1 MRWTW
6 QNWRRP
12 HLAVLFIFAILTL
25 IITYPLVTHLFSH
38 VPGSPTWAFD
48 EFTYLWNQWWFKHSV
63 LDVQSNPFHSDL
75 IYYPLGIDLV
85 LYTYHLFH
93 AVVGLPLQLV
103 FGVPF
108 ASNLMLWFSTIT
120 GGYGAFLLVRWLLR
134 GSRATTPWLAYLP
147 ALGAG
152 LLYAFSANRAIY
164 QALGHYSIAN
174 VQWLPFALLYFL
186 KALGE
191 SGARGRRA
199 AALAGLFAAFFFLT
213 EMTFGIFLALALL
226 ILLPFEFINRR
237 AAARAHGAAQPDWR
251 DTLVKLGVAGLV
263 ALVVSSYLLFPVVR
277 ELTQGGYELEGWGD
291 ALKLSSDLVGLAT
304 PVALHPL
311 WGQDWVQ
318 TLRDVKVG
326 QAQFLDVNTNFLG
339 WLTLAL
345 ALLGAV
351 VAWKRARGWVW
362 LVLVFTLLALG
373 PLLQINGQYR
383 FDLDGLLPEGVTVP
397 LPYALTHF
405 LPVLN
410 ANRSVNRFGLVVM
423 LALAV
428 LVGYALDW
436 LLRRPLFSRR
446 PRLALVVTALLLGG
460 LLFEHLAWPMPLS
473 DARTPAFYQQIAQ
486 EPGQFAIM
494 HLPLGW
500 RNSFRVFGAEDT
512 RLQWY
517 QQTHQRP
524 MLGGNI
530 SRSPAIKL
538 GYFERL
544 PLFQAL
550 TGIEMYQPPS
560 PAVDAAARAQAA
572 ALMTLYNVRYLVV
585 TPPIP
590 GRYPYVDTWQAT
602 RDYALDVLPLDP
614 TPVVEAD
621 GYQVYRVQAPAP
633 TLPFVLD
640 FGTQDTQPY
649 RGDHWSADEADLAGA
664 SAAWITGTETDLYF
678 PLRPEPGQAYR
689 ATLRMTP
696 YSFPGAPTQTV
707 QASLN
712 GVPVGQATLTPGW
725 NDYTFDL
732 PAAVV
737 TTGPNT
743 LHLALANTH
752 QPRQVQPE
760 TALIGQTGVPAPA
773 VMDVHAFDEAFMTIT
788 DDAGRTVDASAGRRG
803 INVAV
808 VDEQTGQLL
817 DRRGFDTAAN
827 SYEAT
832 ALADFLATV
841 PTGRIVL
848 VATKGDGTAFVTPA
862 ARTALANLGIRP
874 DFSAGDRL
882 AAVGVQGAAP
892 GAAAQAV
899 GSDDAYLRVGGDARH
914 LAAAVDRV
922 VITRADGP

>member
-25 IITYPLVTHLFSH
+25 ILTYPLVTHLFSH

-48 EFTYLWNQWWFKHSV
+48 EFTYLWNQWWFKHTV
-63 LDVQSNPFHSDL
+63 LDLQSNPFHSDL

-93 AVVGLPLQLV
+93 AVLGLPLQLAS
-103 FGVPF
+103 GVPL
-108 ASNLMLWFSTIT
+108 ASNVMLWFSTVT

-134 GSRATTPWLAYLP
+134 QQRYAAPWLAYLP
-147 ALGAG
+147 PLAAG

-174 VQWLPFALLYFL
+174 VQWLPFALLYFC

-191 SGARGRRA
+191 PGARGRRS

-226 ILLPFEFINRR
+226 ILLPFQWANQRTQQHGV
-237 AAARAHGAAQPDWR
+237 ARPGWR
-251 DTLVKLGVAGLV
+251 DTVVKLGIAGLV
-263 ALVVSSYLLFPVVR
+263 ALVVSSYLLVPVVR
-277 ELTQGGYELEGWGD
+277 ELAQGGYELEGWGD
-291 ALKLSSDLVGLAT
+291 ALKLSSDLAGLVT

-311 WGQDWVQ
+311 WGQDWTQ
-318 TLRDVKVG
+318 ALRDVQTG
-326 QAQFLDVNTNFLG
+326 QGPFLDINTNFLG
-339 WLTLAL
+339 WLTLGL
-345 ALLGAV
+345 AALGAV

-362 LVLVFTLLALG
+362 LTLVFTILVLG

-383 FDLDGLLPEGVTVP
+383 FDLDGLLPEGVTFP

-410 ANRSVNRFGLVVM
+410 ANRSVNRFGLVIM

-446 PRLALVVTALLLGG
+446 PRLAVVVSLLLCSFI
-460 LLFEHLAWPMPLS
+460 LFEHLAWPMPLS
-473 DARTPAFYQQIAQ
+473 DARAPAFYQQMAQ
-486 EPGQFAIM
+486 EPDQFAIM

-550 TGIEMYQPPS
+550 TGLEMYQTPS
-560 PAVDAAARAQAA
+560 PDVDAAARAQAA
-572 ALMTLYNVRYLVV
+572 ELMTLFDVKYLVV

-590 GRYPYVDTWQAT
+590 GRYPYVDTWQDT
-602 RDYALDVLPLDP
+602 RAYALDVLPLDP
-614 TPVVEAD
+614 QPVVEAD
-621 GYQVYRVQAPAP
+621 GYQVFRVQAPAP
-633 TLPFVLD
+633 ALPFVLD
-640 FGTQDTQPY
+640 FGSQDTQPY
-649 RGDHWSADEADLAGA
+649 RGDGWSADEADLAGA
-664 SAAWITGTETDLYF
+664 SANWITGKETDLYF
-678 PLRPEPGQAYR
+678 PLQPEPDQAYQV
-689 ATLRMTP
+689 TLRLTP
-696 YSFPGAPTQTV
+696 YSYPGASEQTV
-707 QASLN
+707 HASLN
-712 GVPVGQATLTPGW
+712 GVPLGQVTLSPGW

-732 PAAVV
+732 PASAVRD
-737 TTGPNT
+737 GPNT
-743 LHLALANTH
+743 LHLSFGGTQ
-752 QPRQVQPE
+752 QPRQAQPE
-760 TALIGQTGVPAPA
+760 TALIGQTGVRAPA
-773 VMDVHAFDEAFMTIT
+773 VFDVHAFDEAFMTIT
-788 DDAGRTVDASAGRRG
+788 GNAGDTVDASAGRRG

-808 VDEQTGQLL
+808 VDEKTGRLL
-817 DRRGFDTAAN
+817 DQRGFDTAAN
-827 SYEAT
+827 TYEAQ
-832 ALADFLATV
+832 ALADYLASV
-841 PTGRIVL
+841 PAGRIVL
-848 VATKGDGTAFVTPA
+848 VATKGDGLAFLTPA
-862 ARTALANLGIRP
+862 AQAALVGLGIQP
-874 DFSAGDRL
+874 DLPAGDRL

-892 GAAAQAV
+892 GTAAQLL
-899 GSDDAYLRVGGDARH
+899 DPNDAYLRVGGDART
-914 LAAAVDRV
+914 LAAALDRLV
-922 VITRADGP
+922 VAQAASP

>member
-25 IITYPLVTHLFSH
+25 ILTYPLVTHLSTH

-48 EFTYLWNQWWFKHSV
+48 EFTYLWNQWWFKYSV
-63 LDVQSNPFHSDL
+63 LDLQANPFHSDL

-93 AVVGLPLQLV
+93 AVVGLPLQLA
-103 FGVPF
+103 FGVPL

-120 GGYGAFLLVRWLLR
+120 GGYGAFLLVRYLLR
-134 GSRATTPWLAYLP
+134 DQRYAAPWLAYLP

-174 VQWLPFALLYFL
+174 VQWLPFALLYFF
-186 KALGE
+186 KAMAE
-191 SGARGRRA
+191 TGRRGWQS

-213 EMTFGIFLALALL
+213 EMTFGLFLALALL
-226 ILLPFEFINRR
+226 ILLPFQWANQR
-237 AAARAHGAAQPDWR
+237 AAGGTPLPTWR

-263 ALVVSSYLLFPVVR
+263 ALVVSSYLLVPVVR
-277 ELTQGGYELEGWGD
+277 ELVQGGYQLEGWGD
-291 ALKLSSDLVGLAT
+291 ALKLSSDLVGLVT
-304 PVALHPL
+304 PVTLHPL
-311 WGQDWVQ
+311 WGEDWVQ
-318 TLRDVKVG
+318 TLRSVQTG
-326 QAQFLDVNTNFLG
+326 ESQFLDVNTNFLG
-339 WLTLAL
+339 WMTLGL
-345 ALLGAV
+345 AALGAV
-351 VAWKRARGWVW
+351 AAWKRARGWVW
-362 LVLVFTLLALG
+362 LVVVSTILVLG

-383 FDLDGLLPEGVTVP
+383 FDLDGLLPEGVTFP

-410 ANRSVNRFGLVVM
+410 ANRSVNRFGLVIM

-436 LLRRPLFSRR
+436 LLRRPLLNRR
-446 PRLALVVTALLLGG
+446 PRLAVGVSLLLMGF

-473 DARTPAFYQQIAQ
+473 DARTPAFYTQIAQ
-486 EPGQFAIM
+486 EPGQFAVM

-530 SRSPAIKL
+530 SRNPPIKL
-538 GYFERL
+538 AYFERL

-550 TGIEMYQPPS
+550 TGLEMYQPPS
-560 PAVDAAARAQAA
+560 PEVDAAARAQAA
-572 ALMTLYNVRYLVV
+572 GLMTLFNVKYLVV
-585 TPPIP
+585 TPPVS
-590 GRYPYVDTWQAT
+590 GRYPYTDTWQAT

-614 TPVVEAD
+614 QPVVETD
-621 GYQVYRVQAPAP
+621 GFQVYRVQAPPP

-640 FGTQDTQPY
+640 FGSQDTQAY

-664 SAAWITGTETDLYF
+664 SAAWITGLETDLFF
-678 PLRPEPGQAYR
+678 PLQPAAAQNYR
-689 ATLRMTP
+689 ATLRLAP
-696 YSFPGAPTQTV
+696 YSYPDSPAQTV
-707 QASLN
+707 QVSLN
-712 GVPVGQATLTPGW
+712 DVALGEVTLAPGW

-732 PAAVV
+732 PATAVQE
-737 TTGPNT
+737 GPNT
-743 LHLALANTH
+743 LHLALAWAQ
-752 QPRQVQPE
+752 QPRRAQPE
-760 TALIGQTGVPAPA
+760 TALIGQTGVTAP
-773 VMDVHAFDEAFMTIT
+773 VVIDIHAFDEAFMTLS
-788 DDAGRTVDASAGRRG
+788 DDEGRTVDASAGRRG

-808 VDEQTGQLL
+808 VDERTGELL

-827 SYEAT
+827 TYEAD
-832 ALADFLATV
+832 ALAAYLAEV
-841 PTGRIVL
+841 PAGRIVL
-848 VATKGDGTAFVTPA
+848 LASKSDGTTFLTPA
-862 ARTALANLGIRP
+862 ARTALAGLGIQAEL
-874 DFSAGDRL
+874 SAGERL

-892 GAAAQAV
+892 GTAAQAT
-899 GSDDAYLRVGGDARH
+899 GATDAYLHVGGDGRS
-914 LAAAVDRV
+914 LAAALDRLE
-922 VITRADGP
+922 ITATDSP

>member
-25 IITYPLVTHLFSH
+25 ILTYPLVTHLFTH

-63 LDVQSNPFHSDL
+63 LDLHTNPFHSDL

-103 FGVPF
+103 FGVPL
-108 ASNLMLWFSTIT
+108 ASNVMLWFSTIT

-134 GSRATTPWLAYLP
+134 DQRYVTPWLAYLP
-147 ALGAG
+147 AVGAG

-174 VQWLPFALLYFL
+174 VQWLPFALLYFF

-191 SGARGRRA
+191 PGARGRRS

-226 ILLPFEFINRR
+226 VLLPFQWANQR
-237 AAARAHGAAQPDWR
+237 AVARPLPMRR
-251 DTLVKLGVAGLV
+251 DTLVKLGIAGLV
-263 ALVVSSYLLFPVVR
+263 ALVVSSYLLVPVVR

-291 ALKLSSDLVGLAT
+291 ALKLSSDLVGLVT

-318 TLRDVKVG
+318 ALRAVQTG
-326 QAQFLDVNTNFLG
+326 QSQFLDVNTNFLG

-345 ALLGAV
+345 AALGAV
-351 VAWKRARGWVW
+351 VAWKRARGWFW
-362 LVLVFTLLALG
+362 LVVVFTILVLG

-383 FDLDGLLPEGVTVP
+383 FNLDGLLPEGVTFP

-410 ANRSVNRFGLVVM
+410 ANRSVNRFGLVIM

-436 LLRRPLFSRR
+436 LLRRPVFGRR
-446 PRLALVVTALLLGG
+446 PRLAVVVSLLLFG
-460 LLFEHLAWPMPLS
+460 LILFEHLAWPMPLS
-473 DARTPAFYQQIAQ
+473 DARAPAFYEQMAQ
-486 EPGQFAIM
+486 EPGEFAIM

-500 RNSFRVFGAEDT
+500 RNSFRTFGAEDT

-550 TGIEMYQPPS
+550 TGLEMYHTPS
-560 PAVDAAARAQAA
+560 AEVDAAARAQAA
-572 ALMTLYNVRYLVV
+572 ELMTLFNVKYLVV

-590 GRYPYVDTWQAT
+590 NRYPYVDTWQAT

-614 TPVVEAD
+614 QPVVDTD
-621 GYQVYRVQAPAP
+621 GYQVYRVQAPP
-633 TLPFVLD
+633 PSLPFTLD

-649 RGDHWSADEADLAGA
+649 RGDNWSADEPDLAGA
-664 SAAWITGTETDLYF
+664 SASWITGKETDIYF
-678 PLRPEPGQAYR
+678 PLQPEGGQRYR
-689 ATLRMTP
+689 VTLRLTP
-696 YSFPGAPTQTV
+696 YSYPGAPDQTMQV
-707 QASLN
+707 SLN
-712 GVPVGQATLTPGW
+712 GVPLGQVTLTPGW

-732 PAAVV
+732 PAAV
-737 TTGPNT
+737 TAGPNT
-743 LHLALANTH
+743 LHLTFGAAA
-752 QPRQVQPE
+752 QPRQAQPE
-760 TALIGQTGVPAPA
+760 TALIGQTGVRAPA

-788 DDAGRTVDASAGRRG
+788 DDAGQTVDASAGRRG

-808 VDEQTGQLL
+808 VDEHSGQLL
-817 DRRGFDTAAN
+817 DHRGFDTAAN
-827 SYEAT
+827 TYEAQ
-832 ALADFLATV
+832 ALAEYLASV
-841 PTGRIVL
+841 PAGRIVL
-848 VATKGDGTAFVTPA
+848 VATKGDGAQYLTPA
-862 ARTALANLGIRP
+862 ARAALAGLGI
-874 DFSAGDRL
+874 DADMAADTRL

-892 GAAAQAV
+892 GTAAQAV
-899 GSDDAYLRVGGDARH
+899 GTGDAYLRVGGDRRT
-914 LAAAVDRV
+914 LAAALDRLVVDK
-922 VITRADGP
+922 AAPPE